1 MCANVLYQTKCEC
14 ILWADFHLHFYGFEI
29 TLEGQEKYAKTNLK
43 RENLLDKCENI
54 LVDIETKF
62 VLPLDFY

>member
-1 MCANVLYQTKCEC
+1 
-14 ILWADFHLHFYGFEI
+14 
-29 TLEGQEKYAKTNLK
+29 
-43 RENLLDKCENI
+43 LDKCENI